1 MTIKITTARLL
12 IPLLTLPMLSQAQ
25 AEESW
30 EFEVTPYL
38 WAAGMS
44 GSTGPEDLVA
54 DIDMSFSDV
63 LENLDGGF
71 ILHMQA
77 TKGQWNTWFDYV
89 RLDIAAD
96 GEVLIFDIDMGMSQT
111 LAEAGVAYQLQATGP
126 ISLIGGLRYMN
137 VDTNIKFKVP
147 PIDGRRK
154 VSFGDD
160 WVDPFIGLRGNWEIN
175 DKWSI
180 GARGDVG
187 GFGVGSDL
195 TWAAQAAAKYQF
207 GEKWSFK
214 FGYRHMDFDYDD
226 NGFVFDM
233 AESGLLIG
241 AGYQF

>member
-1 MTIKITTARLL
+1 MKMPRTWLFPL
-12 IPLLTLPMLSQAQ
+12 ISLTFAANVSADDG
-25 AEESW
+25 W
-30 EFEVTPYL
+30 KYEVTPYL

-44 GSTGPEDLVA
+44 GSTGPTGMVA
-54 DIDMSFSDV
+54 DVDMSFSEV
-63 LENLDGGF
+63 VENLDGGF

-96 GEVLIFDIDMGMSQT
+96 GEVRIFDINMNMSQT
-111 LAEAGVAYQLQATGP
+111 LAEAGVAYQLQSMEQ
-126 ISLIGGLRYMN
+126 ISFLGGLRYMN
-137 VDTNIKFKVP
+137 VDTNIKFRVP
-147 PIDGRRK
+147 PVDGRKK
-154 VSFGDD
+154 VSFGEN
-160 WVDPFIGLRGNWEIN
+160 WVDPFIGIKGNWPIN

-180 GARGDVG
+180 VARADVG

-195 TWAAQAAAKYQF
+195 TWAVQGLANYQF

-241 AGYQF
+241 AGYKF